1 MLARLAFA
9 VSTSIEP
16 EILLLDEGIAAG
28 DAAFMEK
35 ANERLHQF
43 IGRSGIMVLASH
55 SDTLIRMFCNKA
67 FLLERGRIIRAGTVD
82 EVLAFRG

>member
-1 MLARLAFA
+1 MPVRTYSAGMLARLAFA

-35 ANERLHQF
+35 ANERLHSSSDA
-43 IGRSGIMVLASH
+43 RASWC
-55 SDTLIRMFCNKA
+55 SP
-67 FLLERGRIIRAGTVD
+67 RIPTR
-82 EVLAFRG
+82 